1 MRFPHRSMIIGSLIP
16 GKGNYGLFFL
26 LLLLLFS
33 IRPALSK
40 EVRITIR
47 STDPTIEAAAIH
59 LQKPDAAVEGIPTSF
74 YLQLDKDVTHPI
86 SFVIHAEVHDET
98 MMLAPG
104 ERRAISFTPQ
114 KHNVITF
121 NHHDTAL
128 LTFKAIPQW
137 MSILPPL
144 IAIAIALLFKEV
156 FTALFLGIF
165 SGAFVVSLYG
175 GSSLLS
181 GIPHAIQ
188 RIIDTYILQ
197 SLYDE
202 GHLSIILF
210 SMLIGGMVNLITRNG
225 GMQGVIRFL
234 SRYARSPRSGQ
245 FITWLLGI
253 VIFFDDYANTLVVGN
268 TMRPVTDQL
277 RISREKLAYLVDSTA
292 APIASIAF
300 ITTWIGAE
308 ISYIQDGITTIG
320 LEETPYNIF
329 FHSLQYAFYPILTL
343 IFILLLIQSNRDF
356 GPMYKAEK
364 RARRGVA
371 ISSNEEEKGF
381 SNNLNDLTPEQG
393 VKARAY
399 NAVIPVVTVIVGTI
413 AGLFITGLDNN
424 PWEPQWGF
432 AHNLSNVIGA
442 SDSYKALLWASL
454 GSVLVTVLLTVGGK
468 ILPMRKAVDSLING
482 FRTMLTAIII
492 LIMAWSI
499 ALLTKEMHTAD
510 FISRV
515 ALAARIPAELIP
527 GLTFVLA
534 ALVSFS
540 TGTSWG
546 TMAILY
552 PLVLPA
558 SWFITR
564 ETGMDY
570 EHALMIFYIV
580 VSTVLTG
587 SVLGDHCSP
596 ISDTTILSSLA
607 SSCDHI
613 QHVRTQMPY
622 AVTAGS
628 VALFMGIIPAA
639 YGIPV
644 WILFILSIA
653 TLFLLIRV
661 MGNKHEPLCYNP
673 KE

>member
-1 MRFPHRSMIIGSLIP
+1 MRVPHRSMTMRALIP
-16 GKGNYGLFFL
+16 GKGSHGLFL

-40 EVRITIR
+40 EIRIAIHA
-47 STDPTIEAAAIH
+47 TDPTIEATAIH
-59 LQKPDAAVEGIPTSF
+59 LQKPDVAVEGIPTSF
-74 YLQLDKDVTHPI
+74 YLQLDKDVAHPI
-86 SFVIHAEVHDET
+86 SFVIHAGMHDET
-98 MMLAPG
+98 MVLAPG

-114 KHNVITF
+114 KHNVITLD
-121 NHHDTAL
+121 HPDTAL

-175 GSSLLS
+175 GSSLWS
-181 GIPHAIQ
+181 SIPHAIQ

-197 SLYDE
+197 SLYDK

-253 VIFFDDYANTLVVGN
+253 AIFFDDYANTLVVGN

-364 RARRGVA
+364 RARQGMA
-371 ISSNEEEKGF
+371 TPSHGEEEKGF

-393 VKARAY
+393 VKAHAY

-413 AGLFITGLDNN
+413 TGLFITGLENN
-424 PWEPQWGF
+424 PWEPQLGI

-454 GSVLVTVLLTVGGK
+454 GSVLVTVLLTVGGR

-510 FISRV
+510 FISRI

-558 SWFITR
+558 SWFITQ

-570 EHALMIFYIV
+570 EQALMIFYIV

-628 VALFMGIIPAA
+628 IALFMGIIPAA

-644 WILFILSIA
+644 WILFILSIS
-653 TLFLLIRV
+653 TLFLLIRI
-661 MGNKHEPLCYNP
+661 MGKKHKPLH
-673 KE
+673 